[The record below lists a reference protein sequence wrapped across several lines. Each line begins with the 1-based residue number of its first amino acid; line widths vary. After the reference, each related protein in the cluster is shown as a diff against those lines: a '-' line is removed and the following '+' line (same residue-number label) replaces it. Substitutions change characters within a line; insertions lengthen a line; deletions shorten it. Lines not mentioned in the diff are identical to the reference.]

1 MPDDPL
7 LLEAQTAIGLHDKK
21 KAREILRRLIK
32 ADSHNIEYWLWL
44 SVSVDTPREITYCLQ
59 EALKIDPDNKIAK
72 KGLIFYGVIK
82 PEPFHEDDLLSKK
95 RDWKQEYIRKFAP
108 PPPEKKPAP
117 IKKRISPIIWIGLG
131 IALVLSVSLISG
143 FPWTFLK
150 RQAPALILKRPTQKP
165 SATYLPTK
173 TPIGY
178 VAPVIPT
185 PEGPIPLWDLLDAT
199 YTPTPLYINTPHSSE
214 AYLLAMRAYENRNFD
229 TFRKYIDQ
237 AIAADPDNADYYYY
251 LAEADKQQNRNNPA
265 MLNYEKALNINPK
278 FAPAYL
284 GRARM
289 NLLLYPTSKKIIFDI
304 NSAIENDPAYSDA
317 FLERA
322 RYYIRR
328 HQLAEAQADL
338 EMVLR
343 INPQTPV
350 AHALLSEIYL
360 TQDKPEDALKEAQ
373 IANDMDLTLLQ
384 SYLALGSAY
393 IANGEPSK
401 SIDYLKIYTDYAQLD
416 ARAYEFL
423 GVAYWAIGDIDLT
436 IEKMSQSIQLDT
448 NSFTPYLLRGLA
460 YMQINNLKPAFE
472 DLTEAL
478 GINDNSFIAVFNRA
492 KVSLLLGRNTDA
504 YNQFLRAENLRDDP
518 NLEAEVIYYQ
528 AKAALAMGDRNK
540 IIDAWKR
547 LLALPNEKVPQ
558 AWVDE
563 AKTYLYPCKGSKCPT
578 FTPSPTLQSTAC
590 LTTFCPTS
598 IPLVATLTTTPTP
611 IQTIT
616 ATP

>member
-7 LLEAQTAIGLHDKK
+7 LLEAQTAVGLHDKK

-32 ADSHNIEYWLWL
+32 ADPRNIEYWLWL
-44 SVSVDTPREITYCLQ
+44 SVSVDTAQEVSYCLQ
-59 EALKIDPDNKIAK
+59 EALKIDPNNKIAK
-72 KGLIFYGVIK
+72 KGLIFYGVLK
-82 PEPFHEDDLLSKK
+82 PEPSQEDDLLSKK
-95 RDWKQEYIRKFAP
+95 RDWKQEYIRRFTP
-108 PPPEKKPAP
+108 PPPEKKSAP
-117 IKKRISPIIWIGLG
+117 RKKPISPFIWIGLA

-143 FPWTFLK
+143 FPWTLLR

-178 VAPVIPT
+178 VAPLIPT
-185 PEGPIPLWDLLDAT
+185 QEGPIPLWDLLDAT

-214 AYLLAMRAYENRNFD
+214 AYLLAMRAYERGDFE

-265 MLNYEKALNINPK
+265 MLNYEKALNIDPK

-289 NLLLYPTSKKIIFDI
+289 NIKLNPTSKYINDI
-304 NSAIENDPAYSDA
+304 NRAIENDPSYSDA

-328 HQLAEAQADL
+328 HQLPEAQADL

-343 INPQTPV
+343 INPNTPV

-360 TQDKPEDALKEAQ
+360 TLNEPEAALKEAQ
-373 IANDMDLTLLQ
+373 TANDMDVTLLQ

-401 SIDYLKIYTDYAQLD
+401 SIEYLKIYTDYSTLD
-416 ARAYEFL
+416 ARANEFL
-423 GVAYWAIGDIDLT
+423 GVAYWAIGDVDQT
-436 IEKMSQSIQLDT
+436 IERMSQSIQSDP

-460 YMQINNLKPAFE
+460 YQQINNLRPAFD

-528 AKAALAMGDRNK
+528 AKSAMAMGDRNK
-540 IIDAWKR
+540 ILEAWKK
-547 LLALPNEKVPQ
+547 LLALPDEKVPQ

-563 AKTYLYPCKGSKCPT
+563 AKSYLYPCKGSKCPT
-578 FTPSPTLQSTAC
+578 FTPSPTLQPTVC

-598 IPLVATLTTTPTP
+598 IPPISTITITPPFMNSVTPTP
-611 IQTIT
+611 
-616 ATP
+616 

>member
-7 LLEAQTAIGLHDKK
+7 LLEAQAAIGLHDKK

-59 EALKIDPDNKIAK
+59 EALKIDPNNKIAK
-72 KGLIFYGVIK
+72 KGLIYYGAIK

-117 IKKRISPIIWIGLG
+117 IKKPVSPLIWIGLAL
-131 IALVLSVSLISG
+131 ALVVSVSLITG
-143 FPWTFLK
+143 FPWTMLK
-150 RQAPALILKRPTQKP
+150 RQGPALIIKRPTQKP

-178 VAPVIPT
+178 VAPIIPT

-214 AYLLAMRAYENRNFD
+214 AYLLAMRAYERKDFES
-229 TFRKYIDQ
+229 FRKYIDQ

-265 MLNYEKALNINPK
+265 MLNYEKAININPK

-284 GRARM
+284 GRAKM
-289 NLLLYPTSKKIIFDI
+289 NIKLNPTSKYINDI
-304 NSAIENDPAYSDA
+304 NRAIENDPTYSDA

-328 HQLAEAQADL
+328 HQLSEAQADL

-343 INPQTPV
+343 INPNTPV

-360 TQDKPEDALKEAQ
+360 SQNDPGAALKEAQ
-373 IANDMDLTLLQ
+373 IANDMDVTLLQ

-401 SIDYLKIYTDYAQLD
+401 SIEYLKIYTDYAQLD
-416 ARAYEFL
+416 ARANEFL
-423 GVAYWAIGDIDLT
+423 GVAYWAIGDVDQT
-436 IEKMSQSIQLDT
+436 IERMSQSIQLDP

-460 YMQINNLKPAFE
+460 YQQINNLRPAFE

-478 GINDNSFIAVFNRA
+478 QINDNSFIAVFNRA
-492 KVSLLLGRNTDA
+492 KVSLSLGRNTDA

-518 NLEAEVIYYQ
+518 DLEAEVIYYQ
-528 AKAALAMGDRNK
+528 AKSAMAMGDK
-540 IIDAWKR
+540 IKILDAWKK
-547 LLALPNEKVPQ
+547 LLALPDEKVPQ

-563 AKTYLYPCKGSKCPT
+563 AKSYLYPCKGSKCPT
-578 FTPSPTLQSTAC
+578 FTPSPTLLPTAC

-598 IPLVATLTTTPTP
+598 IPPMATLTVTPTP
-611 IQTIT
+611 TLTVT